1 MEITKTREFEKW
13 FLRLKS
19 REAKSK
25 VQIRIRRL
33 ALTENLGDA
42 KALGGGIFELR
53 IDSGPGIRI
62 YYALR
67 GDEIILLLLG
77 GDKASQQRDI
87 SRARLLNQLY
97 CEE

>member
-1 MEITKTREFEKW
+1 MEIVKTREFEKW

-33 ALTENLGDA
+33 ALTGSLGDA
-42 KALGGGIFELR
+42 KTLGGGIFELR
-53 IDSGPGIRI
+53 IDSGPGIRM

-67 GDEIILLLLG
+67 GGEIVLLLLG

-87 SRARLLNQLY
+87 SRARLLNRLY

>member
-1 MEITKTREFEKW
+1 MRK
-13 FLRLKS
+13 
-19 REAKSK
+19 
-25 VQIRIRRL
+25 RL
-33 ALTENLGDA
+33 AVAFLV
-42 KALGGGIFELR
+42 LR